1 MRLPFR
7 KMGIFSFRKKDKK
20 NKEASAFPAK
30 NGFGEKN
37 GFHRQNGYSSSQQAP
52 TFASADLLLHLPS
65 SLIERIFTFVCPH
78 TQDESYET
86 CEQSALENS
95 CMLCDLRDLGHCAQ
109 VCKKW
114 RSSAR
119 KLMSV
124 AVPSTS

>member
-20 NKEASAFPAK
+20 NKEALGLSGK
-30 NGFGEKN
+30 NGYSEKN
-37 GFHRQNGYSSSQQAP
+37 GYRQNGYAAHYAP
-52 TFASADLLLHLPS
+52 TFASADLLLHLPAN
-65 SLIERIFTFVCPH
+65 IVERIFSFVCPH

-95 CMLCDLRDLGHCAQ
+95 CMLCDLRDLAHCAQ
-109 VCKKW
+109 VCKNW

-119 KLMSV
+119 KLL
-124 AVPSTS
+124 